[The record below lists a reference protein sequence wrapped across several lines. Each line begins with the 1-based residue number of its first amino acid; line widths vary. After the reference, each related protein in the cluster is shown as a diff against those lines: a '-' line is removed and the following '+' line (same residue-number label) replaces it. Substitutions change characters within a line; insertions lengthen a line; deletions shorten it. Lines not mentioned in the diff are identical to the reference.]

1 MTMTM
6 PTTSASRPGSSEF
19 RPPRFASPLRLLPNG
34 KPYPT
39 HGPTVRRWIERTL
52 VHGEGDY
59 FGQPWR
65 CEPFQR
71 YILDRLYEY
80 DPTSGRRLYSKAL
93 IGIPKGNAK
102 TELAA
107 AIGLAELG
115 GPVAPLSP
123 NVPVSAASFD
133 QANKLFGAARTMI
146 EEGPLRPYFETFE
159 TEIQR
164 RDGPGIMERVA
175 AVAGTN
181 DGGLPTV
188 HLADELHEWIAE
200 RTERVFLV
208 IGNSLR
214 KRSDGLQLAI
224 TTAGDDKDT
233 LLGRLYEHGTKVASG
248 ETVDERFLFLW
259 WEADPKWKLSD
270 PDQLRSAILEA
281 NPAAGSFLPIQG
293 LLERYADPE
302 VAEHEFNRYHLNR
315 WDSPPQR
322 WISADLWNACAATY
336 DQPPPPG
343 TPIAIGF
350 DGSATR
356 DNTGF
361 VGCTIPTGDEKP
373 RLFRIG
379 LWERDPRDPHWH
391 VPRGEVSATLAQAI
405 GTWDVRRVQCDPAGW
420 RTEIDDW
427 ATEFGSHLIL
437 DVPQTNERMAPMCDA
452 FRADVLAKQIE
463 HDGDAALARNVTNAH
478 TRLTRWGLAIRKDHP
493 DSPRKIDLAIAAV
506 LARDGAVSGHE
517 QPSVY
522 ESRGIQII

>member
-1 MTMTM
+1 MTMTLE
-6 PTTSASRPGSSEF
+6 TTSVSRRRGTSAEF
-19 RPPRFASPLRLLPNG
+19 RPPRFASPLRLLRNG
-34 KPYPT
+34 RPYPT
-39 HGPTVRRWIERTL
+39 HGPVVRRWIERTL

-59 FGQPWR
+59 FGQPWY

-80 DPTSGRRLYSKAL
+80 DPQTGRRLYSKAL

-115 GPVAPLSP
+115 GPMAPLSP

-133 QANKLFGAARTMI
+133 QANKLFGAARTMV
-146 EEGPLRPYFETFE
+146 EEGPLKPYFDTFE

-164 RDGPGIMERVA
+164 RDGPGIMQRVA

-214 KRSDGLQLAI
+214 KRADGLQLAI

-233 LLGRLYEHGTKVASG
+233 LLGRLYEHGVKVATG
-248 ETVDERFLFLW
+248 QVVDERFLFLW
-259 WEADPKWKLSD
+259 WEADPKWKLAD
-270 PDQLRSAILEA
+270 PEQLTAAIGEA
-281 NPAAGSFLPIQG
+281 NPAAGAFLDVQN
-293 LLERYADPE
+293 LVERFADPE

-315 WDSPPQR
+315 WVSAPQR
-322 WISADLWNACAATY
+322 WISADVWNLCAGEP
-336 DQPPPPG
+336 DPPPPG
-343 TPIAIGF
+343 APITIGF

-356 DNTGF
+356 DNTAL
-361 VGCTIPTGDEKP
+361 VGCTIPQSNDEKP
-373 RLFRIG
+373 RLFRVG
-379 LWERDPRDPHWH
+379 LWERDPRDPRWH
-391 VPRGEVSATLAQAI
+391 VPRGEVSARLAEAI
-405 GTWDVRRVQCDPAGW
+405 RTWDVRLVQCDPAGW
-420 RTEIDDW
+420 TSEIDDW
-427 ATEFGSHLIL
+427 AAEHGEALIIA
-437 DVPQTNERMAPMCDA
+437 VPQTNERMAPMCDA
-452 FRADVLAKQIE
+452 FRADVLAQNIE
-463 HDGDAALARNVTNAH
+463 HDGDPALARNVGNAH
-478 TRLTRWGLAIRKDHP
+478 TRLTRWGIAIRKDHA

-506 LARDGAVSGHE
+506 LARDAALSPALTTDNV
-517 QPSVY
+517 P
-522 ESRGIQII
+522 RLW